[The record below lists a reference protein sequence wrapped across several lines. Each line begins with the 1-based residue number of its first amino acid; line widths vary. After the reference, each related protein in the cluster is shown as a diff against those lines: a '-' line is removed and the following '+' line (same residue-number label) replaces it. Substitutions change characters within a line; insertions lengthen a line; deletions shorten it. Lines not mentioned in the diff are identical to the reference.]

1 MLQNDLLF
9 VLKYSGYLP
18 EKDETRPVIF
28 RYFPD
33 GNDPQMQH
41 EANTEQ
47 MPGLYQGLM

>member
-1 MLQNDLLF
+1 MFQNDLLF

-18 EKDETRPVIF
+18 EKEETRPVIF